1 MLFFPIPPLFHSV
14 YSGAAFEYCIDC
26 ESPLARSGIVY
37 SVQKFIV
44 ASETVFELA
53 ICNQCRT
60 ALYFQFS
67 EESRAAIQNY
77 IDQHSR
83 PQPLVAADQSPMS
96 HDAETTTEPLRGDVE
111 SLDSLQACVLCQT
124 HKSQLHRYAMVGLFI
139 GDELVVMDRNESPIP
154 IPCLICD
161 RCNRGME
168 KLLSKATKDEW
179 NRFVEDHFP
188 GPPGIELDPTH
199 ELPLLV

>member
-1 MLFFPIPPLFHSV
+1 MLFIPIPPLFHSA
-14 YSGAAFEYCIDC
+14 YSGAAFEFCIDC
-26 ESPLARSGIVY
+26 ESPLAPSGIVY
-37 SVQKFIV
+37 SVQKFVV
-44 ASETVFELA
+44 ANETVFELA

-60 ALYFQFS
+60 ALYLQFS
-67 EESRAAIQNY
+67 EESRAAIQGY

-83 PQPLVAADQSPMS
+83 PQPLVIVLP
-96 HDAETTTEPLRGDVE
+96 HDTEANAETQQVDVE

-139 GDELVVMDRNESPIP
+139 GDELMVMNRNESHIP

-168 KLLSKATKDEW
+168 KLLSKATRDEW
-179 NRFVEDHFP
+179 NRFIEDHFS